1 MNPYEPVKVSKSEA
15 YPRTN
20 TPLDGEAVGLEFGDS
35 GVEPPR
41 YLIED
46 SRNWYAWIEA
56 LDGDS
61 YVNLDNIR

>member
-1 MNPYEPVKVSKSEA
+1 MNPYEPVEVSQSEE

-20 TPLDGEAVGLEFGDS
+20 TPSDGEAVGLEFGDS
-35 GVEPPR
+35 GVEPAR

-56 LDGDS
+56 LNGDS
-61 YVNLDNIR
+61 YVNMAEMR

>member
-1 MNPYEPVKVSKSEA
+1 MNPYEPVKQSKSEP
-15 YPRTN
+15 YPRSN
-20 TPLDGEAVGLEFGDS
+20 TPTDGEAVGLEFGTS
-35 GVEPPR
+35 GVEPAR

-61 YVNLDNIR
+61 YVNLDDMR

>member
-1 MNPYEPVKVSKSEA
+1 MNPYEPVKVSKSEP
-15 YPRTN
+15 YPPSN
-20 TPLDGEAVGLEFGDS
+20 TPSDGEAVGLEFGDS

-56 LDGDS
+56 LNGDS
-61 YVNLDNIR
+61 YVDLAHLR